1 MVNISFYV
9 VVKKPF
15 AGGSSGSLKQSPQH
29 SDEHNRPSDR
39 VLMETPVIKEKR

>member
-15 AGGSSGSLKQSPQH
+15 AGGSSGSIKLGVP
-29 SDEHNRPSDR
+29 NIAMNTAG
-39 VLMETPVIKEKR
+39 LVIGY